1 MNYAVTM
8 LIALIAA
15 FIATPI
21 VKKIAFTIGAVDIP
35 KDSRRMHNDPIALL
49 GGMAIIAGFLVAL
62 FYNILAGAIPPDRTV
77 AGILTGILILLVCGF
92 LDDRFTLSWK
102 KKAAFQFAAA
112 ISYIIIS
119 DQQIDFFTNP
129 FVFDDVIELAPWIAW
144 PLTILWIVG
153 ITNAINFIDGLDG
166 LAAGV
171 SCISALS
178 LFFVSLL
185 SQNAMEGPAAPLMMA
200 ALAGAAMG
208 FLPFNF
214 NPAKI
219 FMGETGAA
227 FLGFTLAVVSVQG
240 MLKSYAMISL
250 AIPVMIIG
258 LPIFD
263 VAFAIIRRVLKHSSP
278 ASSDS
283 SHLHHKLISMGL
295 SQRQSVVLLY
305 ITSGV
310 LGLCGFI
317 FANKNYISAVILLVL
332 LPVFVFAYA
341 KYLVG
346 DKPAPKDGGADPGDT
361 GGIRTAD
368 PEHTEESP
376 ADDNIHD
383 IRSAM
388 PIAAS
393 ADALADG
400 RLKEEA

>member
-8 LIALIAA
+8 LIALIVA

-35 KDSRRMHNDPIALL
+35 KDSRRMHSDPIALL
-49 GGMAIIAGFLVAL
+49 GGMAIIAGFLAAL

-77 AGILTGILILLVCGF
+77 AGILAGILILLVCGF
-92 LDDRFTLSWK
+92 LDDRYKLSWK

-112 ISYIIIS
+112 IAYIVIS
-119 DQQIDFFTNP
+119 DQLIDFFTNP

-250 AIPVMIIG
+250 AIPILIIG

-295 SQRQSVVLLY
+295 TQRQSVVLLY

-346 DKPAPKDGGADPGDT
+346 DKSAPGNGAGPEESDAMSAADT
-361 GGIRTAD
+361 GHDAETAV
-368 PEHTEESP
+368 
-376 ADDNIHD
+376 DDNIND
-383 IRSAM
+383 IRGAV
-388 PIAAS
+388 PIRAPV
-393 ADALADG
+393 DG